1 MAAALVASE
10 QAAAIPAGDGREDA
24 RPSEGMLV
32 SNVGER
38 GFRTVGEASAALVR
52 AQRDYQRAAA
62 WLAVHDTTG
71 AEPGAPDALRARLAA
86 LDEVMPS
93 VRQALRDAP
102 QDPVLNHVYLTTY
115 DVRENTIRALGRAMP
130 VGVRLE
136 GY

>member
-1 MAAALVASE
+1 MLVA
-10 QAAAIPAGDGREDA
+10 DA
-24 RPSEGMLV
+24 
-32 SNVGER
+32 GER
-38 GFRTVGEASAALVR
+38 GFRSVAEATGALVR

-93 VRQALRDAP
+93 VRQALREAP
-102 QDPVLNHVYLTTY
+102 QDPVLNQVYLTTY
-115 DVRENTIRALGRAMP
+115 DVRENTLRQLSRAMP